1 MALTYAALN
10 SLNIMTS
17 DIKNAYLSAP
27 LDVRIHATLGP
38 EFGPELEGKTALI
51 VRALYG
57 LPSAGAC
64 FTRHLADCMRTL
76 GYEPCKA
83 DMDLWMKK
91 VKRSDSD
98 EYYYVYVLLYVDDC
112 KAKVK
117 RYTSTLV
124 NYFGL

>member
-1 MALTYAALN
+1 MIPTLNLLCASVVSRETVRMALTYAALN

-64 FTRHLADCMRTL
+64 
-76 GYEPCKA
+76 Y
-83 DMDLWMKK
+83 
-91 VKRSDSD
+91 
-98 EYYYVYVLLYVDDC
+98 
-112 KAKVK
+112 
-117 RYTSTLV
+117 
-124 NYFGL
+124 